1 MPFPLSTMH
10 DTTHPLPRGITL
22 MEVLISL
29 GILSVGLLSILSL
42 IPAGRSQAV
51 KATVYDQATA
61 TANNAIA
68 DIVSRGFLDPSR
80 FVLSARTKIDFLGDA
95 ASVPVGGSFTS
106 MLSQTAATIPIN
118 SSTIPFAIQAAS
130 DDRAYT
136 TTRADDPPQPTLV
149 SGIPLAE
156 NKFTWLATIQDPSGA
171 ALSSTDPGTYALLS
185 VVVFHRRSLTADGG
199 RTYSITTPANVNGTT
214 LTITGGSAATDD
226 GEYLRSGAV
235 VMIDNNGIYSW
246 RRVLMAA
253 LQKNANLTLAV
264 ADITVDGPGITPG
277 ATVSIYAYKGAVGL
291 AERIV
296 RLEGDSPWSL
306 P

>member
-1 MPFPLSTMH
+1 MRHTA
-10 DTTHPLPRGITL
+10 HPLPRGITL

-61 TANNAIA
+61 TADNALA

-80 FVLSARTKIDFLGDA
+80 FVLSARTKIDFLGEA
-95 ASVPVGGSFTS
+95 AAVPIGGSFTS
-106 MLSQTAATIPIN
+106 MTSQTAATVPIN
-118 SSTIPFAIQAAS
+118 SSTVPFAIQAAG

-136 TTRADDPPQPTLV
+136 TTGADDPPQPTLV
-149 SGIPLAE
+149 AGLPIAE

-171 ALSSTDPGTYALLS
+171 ALSSTNPGTYAMLS
-185 VVVFHRRSLTADGG
+185 VIVFHRRSLTADGV
-199 RTYSITTPANVNGTT
+199 RTYSITTPASDVNGTT
-214 LTITGGSAATDD
+214 LTITSAAAATDD
-226 GEYLRSGAV
+226 AEFLRSGAV
-235 VMIDNNGIYSW
+235 VMIDNNGTYSW

-253 LQKNANLTLAV
+253 LQKNANLTLAA

-277 ATVSIYAYKGAVGL
+277 AAVSIYAYKGAVGL

>member
-1 MPFPLSTMH
+1 MRHTA
-10 DTTHPLPRGITL
+10 HPLPRGITL

-61 TANNAIA
+61 TANNALA

-95 ASVPVGGSFTS
+95 ATVPIGGSFTS
-106 MLSQTAATIPIN
+106 MTSQTAATIPIN
-118 SSTIPFAIQAAS
+118 SSTVPFAIQAAA

-136 TTRADDPPQPTLV
+136 TAGADDPPQPTLV

-156 NKFTWLATIQDPSGA
+156 NKFTWLATVQDPSGA
-171 ALSSTDPGTYALLS
+171 ALSSTNPGTYSLLS
-185 VVVFHRRSLTADGG
+185 VVVFHRRSLAADGG
-199 RTYSITTPANVNGTT
+199 RTYSIATPASNVNGTT
-214 LTITGGSAATDD
+214 LTITGGSSATDD
-226 GEYLRSGAV
+226 GEYLRGGAV
-235 VMIDNNGIYSW
+235 VMIDNNGTYSW

>member
-1 MPFPLSTMH
+1 MRHT
-10 DTTHPLPRGITL
+10 DHPLPRGITL

-61 TANNAIA
+61 TANNALA

-80 FVLSARTKIDFLGDA
+80 FVLSPRTKIDFLGDA
-95 ASVPVGGSFTS
+95 AGVPIQGSFTS
-106 MLSQTAATIPIN
+106 ITSQTAAKIPIN
-118 SSTIPFAIQAAS
+118 SPTVPFAIHAAG

-136 TTRADDPPQPTLV
+136 TTGADDPPQPTLV
-149 SGIPLAE
+149 DGIPLAE
-156 NKFTWLATIQDPSGA
+156 NKFTWLATIQDSAGGP
-171 ALSSTDPGTYALLS
+171 LSSTNPGTYALLS

-199 RTYSITTPANVNGTT
+199 RAYSITTPASNVNGTT
-214 LTITGGSAATDD
+214 LTITSATASTDD

-253 LQKNANLTLAV
+253 LQKTANLTLAV
-264 ADITVDGPGITPG
+264 AEVTVDGPGITPG
-277 ATVSIYAYKGAVGL
+277 ATVSIYAYKGAVEL

>member
-1 MPFPLSTMH
+1 MRH
-10 DTTHPLPRGITL
+10 TTHPLPRGITL

-51 KATVYDQATA
+51 KATVYDQAIA
-61 TANNAIA
+61 TANNALA

-80 FVLSARTKIDFLGDA
+80 FVLSARTKIDFLGDTA
-95 ASVPVGGSFTS
+95 ADPIGGSFTS
-106 MLSQTAATIPIN
+106 ITSQTAATIPIN
-118 SSTIPFAIQAAS
+118 SSTVPFAIQAAA

-136 TTRADDPPQPTLV
+136 TTGADDPPQPTFV
-149 SGIPLAE
+149 SGIPLTE
-156 NKFTWLATIQDPSGA
+156 NKFTWLATIQDPSGSP
-171 ALSSTDPGTYALLS
+171 LSSMNPGTSALLS
-185 VVVFHRRSLTADGG
+185 VVVFHRRSLTPDGG
-199 RTYSITTPANVNGTT
+199 RVYSITTPASNVNGTT
-214 LTITGGSAATDD
+214 LTITSATAATDD
-226 GEYLRSGAV
+226 GEYLRSGGV
-235 VMIDNNGIYSW
+235 VMIDNNGTYSW

-253 LQKNANLTLAV
+253 LQKNANLSLDV
-264 ADITVDGPGITPG
+264 ADITVDGPGIAPG
-277 ATVSIYAYKGAVGL
+277 AAVSLYAYRGAVGL

>member
-1 MPFPLSTMH
+1 
-10 DTTHPLPRGITL
+10 
-22 MEVLISL
+22 MEVLISM

-51 KATVYDQATA
+51 KATVYDQATF
-61 TANNAIA
+61 TANNALA

-80 FVLSARTKIDFLGDA
+80 FRLTASGTARTRIDFLADFAGD
-95 ASVPVGGSFTS
+95 GTIYGSFAPLRSLT
-106 MLSQTAATIPIN
+106 TATIPFD
-118 SSTIPFAIQAAS
+118 STAVPFAINGAG
-130 DDRAYT
+130 DDLAYT
-136 TTRADDPPQPTLV
+136 TNGADDPPQQTLV

-171 ALSSTDPGTYALLS
+171 ALSSTNPGTYALLS

-199 RTYSITTPANVNGTT
+199 RTYSIATPASNVNGTT
-214 LTITGGSAATDD
+214 LTITSAAAATDD
-226 GEYLRSGAV
+226 AEFLRSGAV
-235 VMIDNNGIYSW
+235 VMIDNGGTYYW

-253 LQKNANLTLAV
+253 LRKNTNLSLAG
-264 ADITVDGPGITPG
+264 ADITVDGPGITP
-277 ATVSIYAYKGAVGL
+277 AASVSVYAYKGAVGL
-291 AERIV
+291 AERVV